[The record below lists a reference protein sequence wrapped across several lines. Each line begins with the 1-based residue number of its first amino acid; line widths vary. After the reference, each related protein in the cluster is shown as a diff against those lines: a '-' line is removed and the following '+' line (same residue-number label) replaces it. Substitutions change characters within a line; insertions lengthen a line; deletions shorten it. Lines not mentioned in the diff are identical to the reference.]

1 MIEQQDH
8 IERIRTAIEPQFAA
22 AAEQAASA
30 FLGSLGAQNAPC
42 DADVAAATAA
52 AHATLKRHAL
62 SEKWLSVVGGD
73 QEISQDQRSRIEL
86 VFDTLLPPPAIPQP
100 QDASTMSSVR
110 LALAAAVGAIFG
122 MMVLTPLARLLLDM
136 RDTGLFIG
144 APVGAALLVLASW
157 HAAHNKW
164 IKNTLIA
171 SLGVATIVE
180 VWALLSGGGV
190 FGRLWRALGG
200 RQSGFKRVVVY
211 ALAILVL
218 VFSKRIPRIDRRG
231 YEDTVNCILQ
241 QWLDEAVILLAL
253 LLHPGSPK
261 QAVADTDNMLCS
273 LVAKIKALPAV
284 GRDNMEFAIQEL
296 IQETKNMGFAGEG
309 GPRQFVWEESMRE
322 EYDTFAHV
330 EPGDLVVIERE
341 SVRFNDALKQK
352 GLVRKMRER
361 R

>member
-8 IERIRTAIEPQFAA
+8 VEHIRTSLEAHFGTAV
-22 AAEQAASA
+22 EQAASA
-30 FLGSLGAQNAPC
+30 FLGGLGDQNAPG

-52 AHATLKRHAL
+52 AHSSLKRHAL

-73 QEISQDQRSRIEL
+73 QEISQDQRSRIEF
-86 VFDTLLPPPAIPQP
+86 VFDTLLPPPSIPQP
-100 QDASTMSSVR
+100 QDASTTSSAR
-110 LALAAAVGAIFG
+110 LALAAAVGAVFG

-144 APVGAALLVLASW
+144 APLGAALLVLASW

-164 IKNTLIA
+164 IKNILVGA
-171 SLGVATIVE
+171 LGVATITE

-190 FGRLWRALGG
+190 FGRLRRALGG
-200 RQSGFKRVVVY
+200 RRSGFKRVLIY

-218 VFSKRIPRIDRRG
+218 VFSKRVPRIDRRG
-231 YEDTVNCILQ
+231 YDKTVNCILH
-241 QWLDEAVILLAL
+241 QWLDEAVIVLAFI
-253 LLHPGSPK
+253 LHPGSRV
-261 QAVADTDNMLCS
+261 QAVGDTDRMLYD

-284 GRDNMEFAIQEL
+284 GRDNMEFAIQGL

-309 GPRQFVWEESMRE
+309 GPRQLVWEESMRE
-322 EYDTFAHV
+322 EYKTFAHV

-341 SVRFNDALKQK
+341 SVRFKDAVKQK
-352 GLVRKMRER
+352 GLARKMRDR

>member
-1 MIEQQDH
+1 MIEQQDRIEH
-8 IERIRTAIEPQFAA
+8 IRNSLEPHFGTAV
-22 AAEQAASA
+22 EQAASA
-30 FLGSLGAQNAPC
+30 FLGGLGDQNAPG

-52 AHATLKRHAL
+52 AHSTLKRHAL
-62 SEKWLSVVGGD
+62 SEKWLSVVVGD
-73 QEISQDQRSRIEL
+73 QEISQDHRSRIEL
-86 VFDTLLPPPAIPQP
+86 VFDTVLPPPTIPQP
-100 QDASTMSSVR
+100 QDASTMSSAR
-110 LALAAAVGAIFG
+110 LGLAAAVGAVFG

-164 IKNTLIA
+164 IKNILVGA
-171 SLGVATIVE
+171 LGVATITE

-200 RQSGFKRVVVY
+200 RRSGFKRVLVY

-218 VFSKRIPRIDRRG
+218 VFSKRVPRIDRRG
-231 YEDTVNCILQ
+231 YDNTVNCILH
-241 QWLDEAVILLAL
+241 QWLDEAIIVLAF
-253 LLHPGSPK
+253 LLHPGSRT
-261 QAVADTDNMLCS
+261 QAVADTDSMLCD
-273 LVAKIKALPAV
+273 LVAKIKGLPAV

-309 GPRQFVWEESMRE
+309 GPRQLVWDESMRE

-341 SVRFNDALKQK
+341 SVRFKDVVKQK